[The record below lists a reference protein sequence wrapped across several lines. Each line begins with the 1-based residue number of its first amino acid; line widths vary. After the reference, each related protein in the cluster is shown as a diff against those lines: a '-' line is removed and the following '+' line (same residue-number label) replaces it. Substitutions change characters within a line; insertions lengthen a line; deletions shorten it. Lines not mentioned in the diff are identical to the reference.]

1 MNLEL
6 NHIGIKCSDLEEA
19 KKFYIDVMGFRII
32 YEVEVLGK
40 PCVFVGNDTVQI
52 ELEASA
58 ISIESPSV
66 PPACGLT
73 HFAFHVTGI
82 EAASDEL
89 KSRGA
94 QFLFPPFAIRPTR
107 KTAMIKAPDG
117 VLIQLIEDLPE

>member
-6 NHIGIKCSDLEEA
+6 NHIGIKCSDIQASLT
-19 KKFYIDVMGFRII
+19 FYTEVMGLEKI

-40 PCVFVGNDTVQI
+40 PCIFVGNGTVQI
-52 ELEASA
+52 ELEASVV
-58 ISIESPSV
+58 SIASPTE

-82 EAASDEL
+82 EAVADEL

-94 QFLFPPFAIRPTR
+94 PFLFPPFAIRPTR